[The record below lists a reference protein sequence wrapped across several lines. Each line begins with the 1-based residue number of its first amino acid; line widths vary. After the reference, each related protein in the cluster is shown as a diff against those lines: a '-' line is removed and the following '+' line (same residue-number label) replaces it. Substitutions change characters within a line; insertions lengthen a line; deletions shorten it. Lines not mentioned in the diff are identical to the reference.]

1 MTYDELIRRLRARNA
16 LIVHFSHHSKMRDG
30 GVFPADLHAVIAN
43 SRAWPLSCCVV
54 WPGHKMSLPGSVG
67 VVLRPRSLASI
78 VGVGKSDIGSTT
90 MADGSQGSLG
100 DKLDD
105 ESFAKTFDVAEGDY
119 NEWRMIESDV
129 VGVYVENSS
138 PRAKRHVELCD
149 PDDGTLMGLDISA
162 EPVALHEVVK
172 SFPELPVLT
181 KTTDGIM
188 ALKFPANTIY
198 PWPPV
203 G

>member
-1 MTYDELIRRLRARNA
+1 MDYDELIRRLRARNA
-16 LIVHFSHHSKMRDG
+16 LIVHFSHHAKMREG
-30 GVFPADLHAVIAN
+30 GIFPADLHAAIAN

-67 VVLRPRSLASI
+67 VVLRPRSIASI

-100 DKLDD
+100 EKLSE

-129 VGVYVENSS
+129 VAVYVTAL
-138 PRAKRHVELCD
+138 PLLAKRHVEVRD
-149 PDDGTLMGLDISA
+149 PDDGTLMGLDISSEKVEFPA
-162 EPVALHEVVK
+162 IVEA
-172 SFPELPVLT
+172 FPELPILT
-181 KTTDGIM
+181 MTPTGIM
-188 ALKFPANTIY
+188 ALNYPANAIY
-198 PWPPV
+198 PWPPM